1 MSATMLGI
9 HDYGLFVLAAI
20 LLNIAPGQDTLY
32 ILSRSI
38 GQGRRIGVASALG
51 VSAGTVVHTF
61 AAALG
66 LSAVLATSATA
77 FLVVKWAGAAYLVYL
92 GVRALWKPAMVVAT
106 QVVDGADTRKA
117 FRQGLLTNVLNP
129 KVALFFLA
137 FLPQFVD
144 ADAPARTMAFV
155 LLGLTFV
162 TTGTLW
168 VLVLAVGAAQV
179 RGFFERRPRAQ
190 AWISRAMGGVFVF
203 LGVRLAI
210 SER

>member
-1 MSATMLGI
+1 
-9 HDYGLFVLAAI
+9 
-20 LLNIAPGQDTLY
+20 
-32 ILSRSI
+32 
-38 GQGRRIGVASALG
+38 VASALG

-66 LSAVLATSATA
+66 LSAIVAASASA
-77 FLVVKWAGAAYLVYL
+77 FLLVKLAGAAYLVYL
-92 GVRALWKPAMVVAT
+92 GVRALWKPAIALPT
-106 QVVDGADTRKA
+106 ERFAGTADTWKA

-144 ADAPARTMAFV
+144 VDAPAKTTAF
-155 LLGLTFV
+155 LALGLTFV
-162 TTGTLW
+162 ATGTVW
-168 VLVLAVGAAQV
+168 VLILAVAAGEL
-179 RGFFERRPRAQ
+179 RRFFGREPRAQ
-190 AWISRAMGGVFVF
+190 AWISRAMGGIFVF

>member
-1 MSATMLGI
+1 MFGI
-9 HDYGLFVLAAI
+9 HDYGLFVLSCL

-32 ILSRSI
+32 ILGRSI

-51 VSAGTVVHTF
+51 VAAGTVVHTL

-66 LSAVLATSATA
+66 LSAIIATSATA
-77 FLVVKWAGAAYLVYL
+77 FLVIKLAGAVYLVYL
-92 GVRALWKPAMVVAT
+92 GVRALFGRTAALQT
-106 QVVDGADTRKA
+106 LAAASDAGTIAA

-137 FLPQFVD
+137 FLPQFIAADSD
-144 ADAPARTMAFV
+144 AKVAAF
-155 LLGLTFV
+155 LFLGLTFV

-168 VLVLAVGAAQV
+168 VLVLAFGAAHV
-179 RGFFERRPRAQ
+179 RGFFFTYPGAQ
-190 AWISRAMGGVFVF
+190 VWLNRITGGLFVA
-203 LGVRLAI
+203 LGVRLAL